1 MLAGALE
8 MATKEKK
15 ERNCWCRLKKSPQCR
30 GAGKISGRGRRGE
43 TDRQQDRRLMRHQ
56 LNKNVAL
63 IAEKQK
69 NNISKTTEQQQ
80 KAARTIKIIKSSS

>member
-1 MLAGALE
+1 MRNEIAGKRIGNGNKRE
-8 MATKEKK
+8 EK

-30 GAGKISGRGRRGE
+30 GAGKISGRGRGGE
-43 TDRQQDRRLMRHQ
+43 DRRLMRHQ

-69 NNISKTTEQQQ
+69 NNIRKTTEQQQ